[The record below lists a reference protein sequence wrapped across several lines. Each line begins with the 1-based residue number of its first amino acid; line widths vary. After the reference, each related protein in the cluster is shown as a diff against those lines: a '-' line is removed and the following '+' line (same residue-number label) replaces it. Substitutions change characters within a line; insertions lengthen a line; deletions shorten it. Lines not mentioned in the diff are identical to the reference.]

1 MTNYINPTKQ
11 QIAHFNGL
19 DLKAPILMLNMLKFR
34 AVADYPEGSPWHE
47 KGLTGAEAYA
57 EYGKLIAPMLEKI
70 GAKMAVFGMAEA
82 TLIGPDEA
90 WDEVF
95 MMHYPAAGLFL
106 EMATDKDYIETVQP
120 HRTAAVLDSRL
131 IRVKQMDSP
140 VG

>member
-1 MTNYINPTKQ
+1 MTNYINPTKE
-11 QIAHFNGL
+11 QIEKFNAL
-19 DLKAPILMLNMLKFR
+19 DLKEPILMLNMLKFR
-34 AVADYPEGSPWHE
+34 ELADYPEGSPWAG

-70 GAKMAVFGMAEA
+70 GAKMAVFGVAET

-106 EMATDKDYIETVQP
+106 EMATDKDYVEKVQI
-120 HRTAAVLDSRL
+120 HRTAAVEDSRL
-131 IRVKQMDSP
+131 IRVKQMGSP